1 MSKKK
6 VSRRAFLRSGTVGL
20 AVGGALARGTTGV
33 ARPVSGSPKLAVNGG
48 KPVRTD
54 PFPGWPQ
61 LRADEERQLVDVLE
75 SGRWFRN
82 DGNRVTQLE
91 SALAEVFGARHAL
104 ATASGTTALLAA
116 LVACD
121 VQAGD
126 EVLVSSYSFIASS
139 SVIFQL
145 NALPIFVDSDPD
157 TFLLDPG
164 LIEDK
169 ITERTRAIVP
179 VHHGGYPCDM
189 DAIMAIAR
197 KHKLAVVEDACQA
210 HLAQYRGKTVGT
222 IGDLGCLSFQ
232 VSKNL
237 PCGEGGAC
245 LGDDEELVDHCRWYH
260 DIGINRKKDAGYLI
274 DIPGTNFRMTEFQ
287 GAILQEQL
295 TGLEK
300 RAIHRQ
306 SNVDYLCEMLEGL
319 DGFAPA
325 KFVDGATRGGYYNFH
340 ARIHREKFKGLS
352 RDRFL
357 RALGAEGIP
366 CWGSWPRPLNL
377 EPCVQKSIES
387 RGFRRLFPS
396 EYLDEYSRNQH
407 SPVSEELCRSMVVIS
422 QECFLGP
429 RGDMEQI
436 AEAIRKIY
444 EAAETIG
451 SGSA

>member
-1 MSKKK
+1 MSKNT

-20 AVGGALARGTTGV
+20 AVGGALAHAAPGA
-33 ARPVSGSPKLAVNGG
+33 ARPASRSQALAVGGG

-54 PFPGWPQ
+54 PFPDWPQ
-61 LRADEERQLVDVLE
+61 LHADEERQLTGVLR
-75 SGRWFRN
+75 SGRWFRGGG
-82 DGNRVTQLE
+82 DRVTQFE
-91 SALAEVFGARHAL
+91 STLAETFGAKNAL

-145 NALPIFVDSDPD
+145 NALPLFVDSDPD
-157 TFLLDPG
+157 TFLLDPD
-164 LIEDK
+164 LIEDR
-169 ITERTRAIVP
+169 ITDRTRAIVP

-189 DAIMAIAR
+189 DRIMAIAR
-197 KHKLAVVEDACQA
+197 KHGLAVIEDACQA

-245 LGDDEELVDHCRWYH
+245 LGDDEDLVDQCRWYH

-287 GAILQEQL
+287 GALLQEQVK
-295 TGLEK
+295 GLER

-306 SNVDYLCEMLEGL
+306 SNVDYLCEMLEDL
-319 DGFAPA
+319 EGFAPA
-325 KFVDGATRGGYYNFH
+325 KFVDGATRGAYYNFH
-340 ARIHREKFKGLS
+340 ARIHPEKFKGLS
-352 RDRFL
+352 RDDFH
-357 RALGAEGIP
+357 RALNAEGIP

-377 EPCVQKSIES
+377 EPCVQRSIES

-396 EYLDEYSRNQH
+396 EYLDGYRESQH

-429 RGDMEQI
+429 RRDMEQI
-436 AEAIRKIY
+436 AEAIRKIHD
-444 EAAETIG
+444 AAETLG
-451 SGSA
+451 SGGA